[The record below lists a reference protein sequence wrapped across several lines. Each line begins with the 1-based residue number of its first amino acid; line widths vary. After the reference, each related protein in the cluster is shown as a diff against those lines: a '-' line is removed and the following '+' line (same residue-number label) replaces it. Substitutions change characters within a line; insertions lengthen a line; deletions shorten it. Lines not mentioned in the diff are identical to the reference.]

1 MYRLYGLSPHEF
13 DVTFGAAVARTHPD
27 DLHVVEQGVGAVVDG
42 SAEGFEFDYRIVRPD
57 GDVLWLRARGRGV
70 RDDQGNAV
78 WMFGTVQDIT
88 ESREAEEQLRAQRDE
103 LAVLAGV
110 MQATDDAVI
119 VTSPDGTVLRWNS
132 GAERLYGYTAA
143 EAVGRHV
150 SFMLPDR
157 IKAQLPDMFAEV
169 SRRRHLRTGSAGV
182 RKDGTELLTSVT
194 LSQVGPSGD
203 PATAR
208 VAIVRDVT
216 EQKRAEER
224 EREHARQLAQLAFHD
239 PLTGLA
245 NRALLHDRLT
255 HSLAR
260 REQHRAD
267 VLLLDLDDFKTVND
281 VSGHAAG
288 DQLLVEVARR
298 LLACVRPEDTVARLG
313 GDEFAILLEN
323 ADAGAVAERVKQAL
337 SEPVSIGNR
346 LVVPSASI
354 GIGCNGDGTQ
364 DPEQLMLRADVAM
377 YAAKAAGKGRIQPF
391 SADMADAVRERAD
404 LESALSQAV
413 PRGEIVVHYQPIID
427 LNAGS
432 VSRVEALVRWQR
444 PHGLVPPWQFL
455 ALAESSGVIKQIGA
469 EVLRQALSTL
479 RNWLSDDLRRSVA
492 VNVSAVQL
500 TTAQFA
506 EAVLHVLETTGVPA
520 EQLVLQVTESLF
532 LVPDPPTVEQLAAL
546 REQGVRV
553 SIDDFGTGYSSLG
566 RLQMLP
572 VDSIKIDKSFVED
585 LQTGHEDLP
594 ILTSMIVMAHNLGLD
609 VTAEGVEGAS
619 QAHRLVALGCDYLQ
633 GYHFARPVQPS
644 ELADANHA
652 ANEAA
657 SSASA
662 PRPVSRPA

>member
-1 MYRLYGLSPHEF
+1 VEDFPPDGLDTSRPDADTPDMSHVHVVRDGQADEGGLNRRLRDAERTLAETQRLARIGSWSWDIASGALSWSDEMYRLYGLSPHEF
-13 DVTFGAAVARTHPD
+13 DVTFDAAVARTHPD

-42 SAEGFEFDYRIVRPD
+42 SGEGFEFDYRIVRPN

-143 EAVGRHV
+143 EAVGQHV

-157 IKAQLPDMFAEV
+157 IKAQLPNMFAEV
-169 SRRRHLRTGSAGV
+169 SRRRHLRFDSAGV

-194 LSQVGPSGD
+194 LSQVGPTGG

-288 DQLLVEVARR
+288 DQLLVEAARR

-313 GDEFAILLEN
+313 
-323 ADAGAVAERVKQAL
+323 RV
-337 SEPVSIGNR
+337 
-346 LVVPSASI
+346 
-354 GIGCNGDGTQ
+354 
-364 DPEQLMLRADVAM
+364 
-377 YAAKAAGKGRIQPF
+377 
-391 SADMADAVRERAD
+391 
-404 LESALSQAV
+404 
-413 PRGEIVVHYQPIID
+413 
-427 LNAGS
+427 
-432 VSRVEALVRWQR
+432 
-444 PHGLVPPWQFL
+444 
-455 ALAESSGVIKQIGA
+455 
-469 EVLRQALSTL
+469 
-479 RNWLSDDLRRSVA
+479 
-492 VNVSAVQL
+492 
-500 TTAQFA
+500 
-506 EAVLHVLETTGVPA
+506 
-520 EQLVLQVTESLF
+520 SLF
-532 LVPDPPTVEQLAAL
+532 AKPDC
-546 REQGVRV
+546 
-553 SIDDFGTGYSSLG
+553 D
-566 RLQMLP
+566 
-572 VDSIKIDKSFVED
+572 
-585 LQTGHEDLP
+585 
-594 ILTSMIVMAHNLGLD
+594 
-609 VTAEGVEGAS
+609 GA
-619 QAHRLVALGCDYLQ
+619 
-633 GYHFARPVQPS
+633 
-644 ELADANHA
+644 
-652 ANEAA
+652 
-657 SSASA
+657 
-662 PRPVSRPA
+662 

>member
-1 MYRLYGLSPHEF
+1 MG
-13 DVTFGAAVARTHPD
+13 
-27 DLHVVEQGVGAVVDG
+27 Q
-42 SAEGFEFDYRIVRPD
+42 
-57 GDVLWLRARGRGV
+57 
-70 RDDQGNAV
+70 Q
-78 WMFGTVQDIT
+78 
-88 ESREAEEQLRAQRDE
+88 SRSNP
-103 LAVLAGV
+103 
-110 MQATDDAVI
+110 VI
-119 VTSPDGTVLRWNS
+119 
-132 GAERLYGYTAA
+132 
-143 EAVGRHV
+143 
-150 SFMLPDR
+150 F
-157 IKAQLPDMFAEV
+157 
-169 SRRRHLRTGSAGV
+169 RRHA
-182 RKDGTELLTSVT
+182 
-194 LSQVGPSGD
+194 
-203 PATAR
+203 
-208 VAIVRDVT
+208 
-216 EQKRAEER
+216 
-224 EREHARQLAQLAFHD
+224 
-239 PLTGLA
+239 
-245 NRALLHDRLT
+245 
-255 HSLAR
+255 
-260 REQHRAD
+260 
-267 VLLLDLDDFKTVND
+267 
-281 VSGHAAG
+281 
-288 DQLLVEVARR
+288 
-298 LLACVRPEDTVARLG
+298 LG

-354 GIGCNGDGTQ
+354 GIGCNDDGTQ

-377 YAAKAAGKGRIQPF
+377 YAAKAAGKGRIQAF

-404 LESALSQAV
+404 LESALCQAV

-500 TTAQFA
+500 TTAQFTDD
-506 EAVLHVLETTGVPA
+506 VLHTLQTTGVRA
-520 EQLVLQVTESLF
+520 EQLVLEVTESLF
-532 LVPDPPTVEQLAAL
+532 LDPEPQTVEQLAAL
-546 REQGVRV
+546 RERGVRV

-585 LQTGHEDLP
+585 LQAGHEDLP

-609 VTAEGVEGAS
+609 VTAEGVETAS

-633 GYHFARPVQPS
+633 GYHFARPIQPS

-657 SSASA
+657 SELSFGAQAGDRGQPELVVVEDDRVTRLLVSTTLTAHGWRVHEAGTVEEAERLASTA
-662 PRPVSRPA
+662 SRVDCFVIDLTLPDGDGIALVAALRTRPHFASTPIIVLTGTADRETKARAFTAGADDYIVKPISGPQLAVRVSGAMHQSSNAG